1 MKHEIELAT
10 EDEAVVLKMAEDQKV
25 TPDVMLTRIIRT
37 VIAGMAASVLLN
49 EQAVTQLL
57 ETRQIDDASARMAR
71 ILRGTEGEDRT

>member
-49 EQAVTQLL
+49 EQAATQLL